1 MTISNESQFATNNI
15 LFRSVVKE
23 KEDNMSEMKT
33 KFSKHRQIL
42 TSNWQQAE
50 DEVFR

>member
-1 MTISNESQFATNNI
+1 MT
-15 LFRSVVKE
+15 RSVVKE
-23 KEDNMSEMKT
+23 KEENMSEMKN

-50 DEVFR
+50 DEVKNII